1 MLNKKSVGCAGVAL
15 VIIALGII
23 VNFKPPK
30 FSAEGQQALDDFI
43 HRFEDPDFSYAMVS
57 TQKVTVQ
64 EFNADSVDR
73 IRNFAGYGG
82 ERRPAGICPGGDL
95 VKETWCVIVDRQV
108 ETPAGDSFTHFI
120 LQRQNQLWFV
130 TGVAEADA
138 DMFQAFL
145 CRW

>member
-82 ERRPAGICPGGDL
+82 ERRPAGIC
-95 VKETWCVIVDRQV
+95 
-108 ETPAGDSFTHFI
+108 F
-120 LQRQNQLWFV
+120 
-130 TGVAEADA
+130 
-138 DMFQAFL
+138 
-145 CRW
+145 